1 MAFLLGILIDVYLVA
16 AKKLCVC
23 VRFLQSIIARWQINE
38 QEMRIPLLLSPSLFA
53 YRSMLWLFK
62 ALVM

>member
-1 MAFLLGILIDVYLVA
+1 MAFLLDILIDVYLVA
-16 AKKLCVC
+16 AEKLSVGI
-23 VRFLQSIIARWQINE
+23 RFLQSISARWQINE

-53 YRSMLWLFK
+53 YRNMLWLFK